1 MPKEPKIA
9 WLAEPEEKD
18 FPAAE
23 SYLLLIYD
31 EPVVSGIIS
40 ALRKASA
47 TQFKSKDIFR
57 ASGLSL
63 LGISN
68 HRVEKD
74 RDKIKEGTPLSP
86 ILLVRDPA
94 RGRHL
99 AEVHVLLVDAQ
110 HRDEA
115 VGLEDVGAMLAVGC
129 DLLQQP
135 VAFPQV
141 GAGVGL

>member
-94 RGRHL
+94 HGKVIV
-99 AEVHVLLVDAQ
+99 ADGY
-110 HRDEA
+110 HRLCAVYSIDENEFIPCRI
-115 VGLEDVGAMLAVGC
+115 VGVKA
-129 DLLQQP
+129 
-135 VAFPQV
+135 
-141 GAGVGL
+141 